1 MICILLCL
9 SASYYLTGHR
19 WGWILFRRWANISCY
34 CTPLPISCYVSL
46 LSSSGW
52 LFSSP
57 IMHLFIFLLPLLCLT
72 LFPPCFL
79 LLTQSH
85 FSVCSS
91 TTCVCGPLTV
101 VSVYTGTVSSCS
113 PDCRLLWH
121 SEAGWLIASPAD
133 PTSETTFNQS
143 TLSSTVGRDNQREQ
157 HRMQTWRGR
166 GDGRRVGKQQELK
179 HLREGRNREEIT
191 KEENEK
197 TGRECHLAR

>member
-1 MICILLCL
+1 MKPQPLMASVILLYTCL
-9 SASYYLTGHR
+9 SV
-19 WGWILFRRWANISCY
+19 ILLNYTAADERPYDLYFVAPVCQ
-34 CTPLPISCYVSL
+34 L
-46 LSSSGW
+46 LSHRTSMRLDIIQKMGKYFMLLHSTPHFLLCFFAFFQW
-52 LFSSP
+52 LTIFQSYRA
-57 IMHLFIFLLPLLCLT
+57 LIFLLPLLCLT

-101 VSVYTGTVSSCS
+101 VSVYTGTVSSCL

-157 HRMQTWRGR
+157 HRR
-166 GDGRRVGKQQELK
+166 
-179 HLREGRNREEIT
+179 
-191 KEENEK
+191 
-197 TGRECHLAR
+197 